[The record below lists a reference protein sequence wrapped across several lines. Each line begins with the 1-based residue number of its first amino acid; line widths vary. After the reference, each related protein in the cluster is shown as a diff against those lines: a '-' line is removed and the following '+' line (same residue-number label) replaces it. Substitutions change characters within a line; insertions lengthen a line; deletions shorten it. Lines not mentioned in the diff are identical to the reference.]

1 MVCFVCRVLILL
13 QTPSSTMGVALHFQN
28 YELKPKDMKSCD
40 QGWWKISE
48 VMYVSIHPE
57 RFL

>member
-1 MVCFVCRVLILL
+1 MTFP
-13 QTPSSTMGVALHFQN
+13 QTPSSTLGVALQFQN

-48 VMYVSIHPE
+48 VMYLSIMEFIPMNC
-57 RFL
+57 